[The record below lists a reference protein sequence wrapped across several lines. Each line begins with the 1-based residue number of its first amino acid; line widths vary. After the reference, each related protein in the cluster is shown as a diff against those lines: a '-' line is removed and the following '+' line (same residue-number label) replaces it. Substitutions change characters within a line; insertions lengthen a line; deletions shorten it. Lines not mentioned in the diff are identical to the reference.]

1 MLFHQAI
8 AKALGDQGI
17 TTIFGVL
24 GDANLYM
31 MDSFER
37 TVGGRFYS
45 MSNEAGAVL
54 AANGYARTSGE
65 LGVATVTHGP
75 ALTNT
80 ITALVESVKDHTP
93 VLLVAGDTAVVDR
106 ENFQKIPQ
114 RDVVLPS
121 GAGFEQVRSPET
133 VAEDVAVAVRR
144 ALLERRPIVLNV
156 PIEFQWAEVE
166 YTPDRVRWVRPQA
179 VVPDPAALDD
189 AVGIVASAKRPLV
202 LAGQGASD
210 PEAKAA
216 LVRLA
221 HRIGAPLATTLR
233 ARDLF
238 RGDPHNIGIAGTLS
252 HEVAMDVIAQADCVI
267 AFGASL
273 NKWTT
278 AEGSGLDGKKV
289 VHVDIDRA
297 AIERFSGVH
306 AGVVGDAVPV
316 AEAFVALLDEAEV
329 KPTGFA
335 SPQLAERLANRDEH
349 AFRDTSTETCV
360 DIRTA
365 MLKVEAAFPQDR
377 TLVHDGGR
385 FIFNA
390 FKLLHAPDP
399 RAYVHTVNYGSIG
412 LGMGNAVGAW
422 FGAPGRPVL
431 LVTGD
436 GGFMLG
442 GLAEFNSA
450 VRHQV
455 DLVVVLFNDAAYGA
469 EHIQFRNKDMDP
481 SISTFDWPDFGPVAT
496 ALGGRGF
503 TVRNLAELDEA
514 LAAIETRDRPILI
527 DIKIDPDKVSMPD
540 H

>member
-1 MLFHQAI
+1 MLFHEAI
-8 AKALGDQGI
+8 AKALADQGI
-17 TTIFGVL
+17 TKIFGVL

-37 TVGGRFYS
+37 ETGGRFYS

-54 AANGYARTSGE
+54 AANGFARTSGG

-106 ENFQKIPQ
+106 DNFQAISQ

-121 GAGFEQVRSPET
+121 GAGFEQVRAPET

-156 PIEFQWAEVE
+156 PVEFQWEEVD
-166 YTPDRVRWVRPQA
+166 YTPTRARFVAPQA
-179 VVPDPAALDD
+179 IGPDPAALDE
-189 AVGIVASAKRPLV
+189 AVGIIASAKRPLV
-202 LAGQGASD
+202 LAGQGGSS

-216 LVRLA
+216 LVRFA
-221 HRIGAPLATTLR
+221 NRIGAPLATTLR

-238 RGDPHNIGIAGTLS
+238 RGDPHNLGIFGTLS
-252 HEVAMDVIAQADCVI
+252 HEVALEAIGQADCVI

-278 AEGSGLDGKKV
+278 AEGSGLQGKKV

-297 AIERFSGVH
+297 ALEQFSGVS
-306 AGVVGDAVPV
+306 AAVVGDVVPV
-316 AEAFVALLDEAEV
+316 TEAFANLLDEAEV

-335 SPQLAERLANRDEH
+335 SPQLAERLAQRDEH
-349 AFRDTSTETCV
+349 AFKDTSTDQAV

-365 MLKVEAAFPQDR
+365 MLKVEAAFPEDR

-385 FIFNA
+385 FIFQA

-399 RAYVHTVNYGSIG
+399 QAYVHTVNYGSIG
-412 LGMGNAVGAW
+412 LGMGNAVGAS

-442 GLAEFNSA
+442 GLAEFSSA

-455 DLVVVLFNDAAYGA
+455 DLVVVVFNDAAYGA
-469 EHIQFRNKDMDP
+469 EHIQFRNKEMDP
-481 SISTFDWPDFGPVAT
+481 AISTFDWPDFGPVAT
-496 ALGGRGF
+496 ALGGQGF
-503 TVRNLAELDEA
+503 TVHDLDELDAA
-514 LAAIETRDRPILI
+514 LAAIEHRDRPILI
-527 DIKIDPDKVSMPD
+527 DIRIDPDKVSMPD